1 MKKLISIITPT
12 FNEEKNIEKL
22 SNAIAIQMQNQD
34 YDYEQIIIDNA
45 STDNTQSIIRA
56 LCLKNKKVKVKTN
69 QDIKCVDQKE
79 HAEEKKYNGW
89 ANYETW
95 NVSLWINNN
104 EQMYAVANDSSVKNY
119 RDFVRLAK
127 SLGITQTGDGVKFND
142 KKVFYIEI
150 DDMIKEMKEGV

>member
-1 MKKLISIITPT
+1 M
-12 FNEEKNIEKL
+12 
-22 SNAIAIQMQNQD
+22 
-34 YDYEQIIIDNA
+34 
-45 STDNTQSIIRA
+45 
-56 LCLKNKKVKVKTN
+56 KKVKVKTN

-89 ANYETW
+89 DNYETW

-104 EQMYAVANDSSVKNY
+104 EQMYALANDETVKNY

-142 KKVFYIEI
+142 KKVNYIEI

>member
-1 MKKLISIITPT
+1 M
-12 FNEEKNIEKL
+12 
-22 SNAIAIQMQNQD
+22 
-34 YDYEQIIIDNA
+34 
-45 STDNTQSIIRA
+45 
-56 LCLKNKKVKVKTN
+56 KKVKVETN

-104 EQMYAVANDSSVKNY
+104 EQMYAAANNSSVKNY

-142 KKVFYIEI
+142 KKVFYRSII
-150 DDMIKEMKEGV
+150 NSI

>member
-1 MKKLISIITPT
+1 M
-12 FNEEKNIEKL
+12 
-22 SNAIAIQMQNQD
+22 
-34 YDYEQIIIDNA
+34 
-45 STDNTQSIIRA
+45 
-56 LCLKNKKVKVKTN
+56 KKVKVKSN

-79 HAEEKKYNGW
+79 HAEENKYNGW

-104 EQMYAVANDSSVKNY
+104 PTMYAVANDSRVKNY
-119 RDFVRLAK
+119 RDFVRLAT

-150 DDMIKEMKEGV
+150 DDMIKEIRESEDIK